1 MTVDRLIKDI
11 IAVEGGYV
19 FDKSDSGGETC
30 WGITVATARAAGYK
44 GNMKDLSQQQAYDIY
59 YKQYVVAPGFDKVL
73 TLSEKI
79 AAELVDTGVNMGV
92 SIAGKFLQQSLNA
105 LNDQA
110 TQYPDL
116 VVDGGVG
123 KASISALQA
132 FLAKRG
138 ADGEGVMLRALNALQ
153 GARYISIAEA
163 SPKNERFLYGWFLN
177 RVKIK

>member
-1 MTVDRLIKDI
+1 MTIQTIIQDI
-11 IAVEGGYV
+11 IKVEGGYV
-19 FDKSDSGGETC
+19 NDPSDSGGETC

-59 YKQYVVAPGFDKVL
+59 YNQYVVAPGFDKVL
-73 TLSEKI
+73 ALSEKI

-92 SIAGKFLQQSLNA
+92 SVAGKFLQQSLNA

-110 TQYPDL
+110 TQYADL

-138 ADGEGVMLRALNALQ
+138 VDGEGVMLRALNALQ

-163 SPKNERFLYGWFLN
+163 SPKNERFVYGWLKN
-177 RVKIK
+177 RVVI

>member
-1 MTVDRLIKDI
+1 MTVSTI
-11 IAVEGGYV
+11 INQIIDVEGGYV
-19 FDKSDSGGETC
+19 NDPKDSGGETC
-30 WGITVATARAAGYK
+30 WGITVAVARSSGYT
-44 GNMKDLSQQQAYDIY
+44 GAMKDLTKQQAYDIY
-59 YKQYVVAPGFDKVL
+59 YKQYVIAPGFDKVI

-79 AAELVDTGVNMGV
+79 GEELVDTGVNMGV
-92 SIAGKFLQQSLNA
+92 VVAGKFLQQSLNA
-105 LNDQA
+105 MNDGG

-138 ADGEGVMLRALNALQ
+138 ADGALVLLRALNALQ

-163 SPKNERFLYGWFLN
+163 SPKNERFVYGWLKN
-177 RVKIK
+177 RVSL

>member
-1 MTVDRLIKDI
+1 MTIQSIIQEIIK
-11 IAVEGGYV
+11 VEGGYV
-19 FDKSDSGGETC
+19 NDPSDSGWETC

-44 GNMKDLSQQQAYDIY
+44 GSMKDLSQQQAYDIY
-59 YKQYVVAPGFDKVL
+59 YNQYVVAPGFDKVL

-92 SIAGKFLQQSLNA
+92 STAGKFLQQSLNA

-163 SPKNERFLYGWFLN
+163 SPKNERFVYGWLKN
-177 RVKIK
+177 RVSL

>member
-1 MTVDRLIKDI
+1 MTIQSIIQEIIK
-11 IAVEGGYV
+11 VEGGYV
-19 FDKSDSGGETC
+19 NDPRDSGGETC

-59 YKQYVVAPGFDKVL
+59 YKQYVIAPGFDKVI

-79 AAELVDTGVNMGV
+79 GEELVDTGVNMGV
-92 SIAGKFLQQSLNA
+92 VVAGKFLQQALNA

-163 SPKNERFLYGWFLN
+163 SPNNERFLYGWFLN

>member
-1 MTVDRLIKDI
+1 MTVSTI
-11 IAVEGGYV
+11 INQIIEVEGGYV
-19 FDKSDSGGETC
+19 NDPKDSGGETC
-30 WGITVATARAAGYK
+30 WGITVAVARSSGYT
-44 GNMKDLSQQQAYDIY
+44 GAMKDLTKQQAYDIY
-59 YKQYVVAPGFDKVL
+59 YKQYVVAPGFDKVI

-79 AAELVDTGVNMGV
+79 GEELVDTGVNMGV
-92 SIAGKFLQQSLNA
+92 AVAGKFLQQALNA

-110 TQYPDL
+110 TQYHDL

-138 ADGEGVMLRALNALQ
+138 ADGESVMLRALNALQ

-163 SPKNERFLYGWFLN
+163 SPKNERFVYGWLKN
-177 RVKIK
+177 RVSL

>member
-1 MTVDRLIKDI
+1 MTIRSIIQEIIK
-11 IAVEGGYV
+11 VEGGYV
-19 FDKSDSGGETC
+19 NDPSDSGGETC

-59 YKQYVVAPGFDKVL
+59 YNQYVVAPGFDKVL

-163 SPKNERFLYGWFLN
+163 SPKNERFVYGWLKN
-177 RVKIK
+177 RVSL

>member
-1 MTVDRLIKDI
+1 MTIQTIIQEIIK
-11 IAVEGGYV
+11 VEGGYV
-19 FDKSDSGGETC
+19 NDSSDSGGETC
-30 WGITVATARAAGYK
+30 LGITVATARTAGYK

-59 YKQYVVAPGFDKVL
+59 YNQYVVAPGFDKVL
-73 TLSEKI
+73 TLSERI

-92 SIAGKFLQQSLNA
+92 STAGKFLQQSLNA

-163 SPKNERFLYGWFLN
+163 SPKNERFVYGWLKN
-177 RVKIK
+177 RVSL

>member
-1 MTVDRLIKDI
+1 MTIQSIIQEIIK
-11 IAVEGGYV
+11 VEGGYV
-19 FDKSDSGGETC
+19 NDPSDSGGETC
-30 WGITVATARAAGYK
+30 WGITIATARAAGYK
-44 GNMKDLSQQQAYDIY
+44 GSMKDLSQQQAYDIY
-59 YKQYVVAPGFDKVL
+59 YNQYVVAPGFDKVL

-92 SIAGKFLQQSLNA
+92 STAGKFLQQSLNA

-163 SPKNERFLYGWFLN
+163 SPKNERFVYGWLKN
-177 RVKIK
+177 RVSL

>member
-1 MTVDRLIKDI
+1 MTIQSIIQEIIK
-11 IAVEGGYV
+11 VEGGYV
-19 FDKSDSGGETC
+19 NDPSDSGGETC

-44 GNMKDLSQQQAYDIY
+44 GSMKDLSQQQAYDIY
-59 YKQYVVAPGFDKVL
+59 YNQYVVAPGFDKVL

-92 SIAGKFLQQSLNA
+92 STAGKFLQQSLNA

-163 SPKNERFLYGWFLN
+163 SPKNERFVYGWLKN
-177 RVKIK
+177 RVSL

>member
-1 MTVDRLIKDI
+1 MTIQSVIQEIIK
-11 IAVEGGYV
+11 VEGGYV
-19 FDKSDSGGETC
+19 NDPSDSGGETC

-44 GNMKDLSQQQAYDIY
+44 GNMKDLSKQQAYDIY
-59 YKQYVVAPGFDKVL
+59 YNQYVVAPGFDKVL

-116 VVDGGVG
+116 VVDGGIG

-163 SPKNERFLYGWFLN
+163 SPKNERFVYGWLKN
-177 RVKIK
+177 RVSL

>member
-1 MTVDRLIKDI
+1 MTIQSIIQEIIK
-11 IAVEGGYV
+11 VEGGYV
-19 FDKSDSGGETC
+19 NDPSDSGGETC
-30 WGITVATARAAGYK
+30 WGIAVATARAAGYK
-44 GNMKDLSQQQAYDIY
+44 GSMKDLSQQQAYDIY
-59 YKQYVVAPGFDKVL
+59 YNQYVVAPGFDKVL

-163 SPKNERFLYGWFLN
+163 SPKNERFVYGWLKN
-177 RVKIK
+177 RVSL

>member
-1 MTVDRLIKDI
+1 MTIQSIIQEIIK
-11 IAVEGGYV
+11 VEGGYV
-19 FDKSDSGGETC
+19 NDPSDSGGETC
-30 WGITVATARAAGYK
+30 WGITIATARAAGYK

-59 YKQYVVAPGFDKVL
+59 YNQYVVAPGFDKVL

-79 AAELVDTGVNMGV
+79 AAELVDTGVNMGA

-163 SPKNERFLYGWFLN
+163 SPKNERFVYGWLKN
-177 RVKIK
+177 RVSL